1 MQREYDI
8 MAEGYG
14 TYLLVS
20 YQFGERQG
28 GACTLFQWIIYEMIV
43 DPKPAATCPMGPQT
57 FKINQKLPKVI
68 LMGS

>member
-28 GACTLFQWIIYEMIV
+28 ELAHFFNESFMR
-43 DPKPAATCPMGPQT
+43 
-57 FKINQKLPKVI
+57 
-68 LMGS
+68 